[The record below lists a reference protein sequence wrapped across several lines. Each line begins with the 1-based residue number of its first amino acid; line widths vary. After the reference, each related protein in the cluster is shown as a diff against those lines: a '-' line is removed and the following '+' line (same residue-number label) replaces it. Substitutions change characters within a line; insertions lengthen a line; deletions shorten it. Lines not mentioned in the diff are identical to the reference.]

1 MRSAIL
7 ASALLLMF
15 TSGLGCNSAR
25 EALKAR
31 LEARDAR
38 CAEPPAAAVPASPT
52 GVTFTVRAPAE
63 GDKAE
68 ATSLNDMT
76 MEASVALG
84 KKALKMSLQTRETE
98 TRTEEVLTAAGG
110 AVKKLRVTYNA
121 KTNVMKEG
129 KRERKLRNPLAGN
142 TYVVEVRD
150 GKLTAVDA
158 RAKPVKGTALKLL
171 TAAYE
176 TLGKPDPMAAALP
189 NAPLVKGQKMEVLA
203 KAIRESLSGKA
214 AKGMT
219 VGDVTVTFKDKEG
232 DLGVFDV
239 TAKVALVEKPMKFDM
254 DLKGQVG
261 MRLAD
266 GQPASLE
273 LEGPVTATSSDR
285 RFKMEGTGTMK
296 MSMTRKRI

>member
-7 ASALLLMF
+7 ASALLLTF
-15 TSGLGCNSAR
+15 TCAPGCNSAR

-31 LEARDAR
+31 LDALDAR
-38 CAEPPAAAVPASPT
+38 GAEPPAAAALAPPA
-52 GVTFTVRAPAE
+52 GVAFTVKAPAE

-68 ATSLNDMT
+68 STALNDMT
-76 MEASVALG
+76 LEASVALG
-84 KKALKMSLQTRETE
+84 KKALKMSVQTTETE
-98 TRTEEVLTAAGG
+98 ARTEEVLAAAGG
-110 AVKKLRVTYNA
+110 AVQKLRVTYTA

-129 KRERKLRNPLAGN
+129 KRERKLRNPLAGK
-142 TYVVEVRD
+142 TFVVEVKD
-150 GKLTAVDA
+150 GKVTAVDA
-158 RAKPVKGTALKLL
+158 KAKPVKGSALKLL
-171 TAAYE
+171 AAAYE

-189 NAPLVKGQKMEVLA
+189 KAPLAKGQKVDALA
-203 KAIRESLSGKA
+203 RAVRESLSGKS

-254 DLKGQVG
+254 ELKGQMG

-266 GQPASLE
+266 GQPASLT
-273 LEGPVTATSSDR
+273 LEGPVTASSSDKR
-285 RFKMEGTGTMK
+285 LKMEGTGTMK
-296 MSMTRKRI
+296 MSMTRKKI